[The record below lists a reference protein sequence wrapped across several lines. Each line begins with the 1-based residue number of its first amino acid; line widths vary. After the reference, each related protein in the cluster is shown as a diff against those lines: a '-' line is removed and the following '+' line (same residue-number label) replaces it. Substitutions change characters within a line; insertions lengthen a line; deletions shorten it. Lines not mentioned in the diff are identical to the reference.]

1 MTYSIG
7 IDLGTTNCALAFV
20 SLDDPEAGSQVFS
33 IPQCDGPGRTAD
45 RNSLPSFL
53 FRPVAAERE
62 SFATDSEW
70 IPGNYARQV
79 ASERPGAVAHSSKS
93 WLCHHTVDR
102 SQAILPWGS
111 DEVSAKDKI
120 SPIQASRL
128 LLEHL
133 RDAWNSAFPGHPFQ
147 DQEITVTVPASF
159 DAVAQKL
166 TLRAAA
172 EAGMPDSVRLL
183 EEPQA
188 VFYRWLEA
196 HPGAGALCEKLP
208 DLADRPQHVVVI
220 DIGGGTSDFSLFE
233 LQMSAGK
240 DLPDIKRIAVSDHIL
255 LGGDNIDLA
264 IAHLVEP
271 RFDSAGERG
280 TLSAKQ
286 WNYLVA
292 RCRDLKERI
301 LGGGAEEEYSL
312 SIPGSGSGLI
322 AGTLS
327 GKVSREEIERL
338 LFTGFFPKSEK
349 NATPQRPRAALRE
362 LGLPYAADGAI
373 SRHLAGFLN
382 GRPQVDGI
390 LFNGGTTAPAKLQER
405 LVEQIAYWQGGVA
418 PAVLDNVEPDL
429 AVARGAAHFGSLPHR
444 KSVSKISA
452 GAARAIY
459 LEVASAGGSS
469 LVCILPRGTQPG
481 QEVVIAKSDL
491 QLQLNRRVEFQT
503 WYSTRHEGD
512 EAGAVIPLDTDTFH
526 SLPPLHT
533 TAELSGQESV
543 PIQLRAQLNTVGLL
557 TIDCQSEDQSWPLEF
572 DLQIL
577 QQGDEGK
584 PPPAR
589 SVGNLD
595 PGVDSELLT
604 RAHKRITGLLKNPAD
619 RRDPVKPTQLIK
631 SLEKILGQPK
641 HEWNGALVRGLWPA
655 LEECFDARALSVEH
669 EECWLNIAGFLLR
682 PGCGAP
688 GDDARIDSLWR
699 LHESGP
705 AFPKKN
711 IRVQL
716 YVLWRRVVGGL
727 DRDRQTALIGPELPR
742 LRESKKVPG
751 ELVRLAGSLER
762 LDGELKQEFAELFI
776 ARGSDLVRDGKHAA
790 DYFASLTN
798 LLTRIPLY
806 AGPENMLPAALVET
820 LFDLVKHGDW
830 SGPNGIELTRLF
842 LRAARLT
849 GDRQLDVSG
858 SLRRHIQSKLEK
870 AGIAPTK
877 LQPLRQ
883 VIPLSDSDRV
893 QSFGEALP
901 AGLSLGA

>member
-20 SLDDPEAGSQVFS
+20 SLDDPDAGSQVFP
-33 IPQCDGPGRTAD
+33 IPQCDGPGRTTD

-62 SFATDSEW
+62 SLATDSEW
-70 IPGNYARQV
+70 IPGNHARQL
-79 ASERPGAVAHSSKS
+79 ASERPGAVAHSAKS

-102 SQAILPWGS
+102 SQSILPWGS
-111 DEVSAKDKI
+111 DEVSAPDKI
-120 SPIQASRL
+120 SPIQASCL

-133 RDAWNSAFPGHPFQ
+133 CDAWNSAFPGHRFQ

-166 TLRAAA
+166 TLQAVAK
-172 EAGMPDSVRLL
+172 AGMPDSVRLL

-188 VFYRWLEA
+188 AFYRWLEE
-196 HPGAGALCEKLP
+196 HSESDALCEKLS
-208 DLADRPQHVVVI
+208 DLTAHPQHVVVI

-233 LQMSAGK
+233 LRMSTGK

-280 TLSAKQ
+280 TLGAKQ
-286 WNYLVA
+286 WNFLVA

-301 LGGGAEEEYSL
+301 LGDEADEEYSL
-312 SIPGSGSGLI
+312 SIPGTGSGLI

-327 GKVSREEIERL
+327 GKVTREEIEKL

-349 NATPQRPRAALRE
+349 HASPQRPRAALRE

-373 SRHLAGFLN
+373 TRHLAGFLN
-382 GRPQVDGI
+382 GRPQVDAI
-390 LFNGGTTAPAKLQER
+390 LFNGGTTAPAKLRER
-405 LVEQIAYWQGGVA
+405 LVEQIAYWQEGVA
-418 PAVLDNVEPDL
+418 PVVLDNAEPDL
-429 AVARGAAHFGSLPHR
+429 AVARGAAHFGSLRHR

-452 GAARAIY
+452 GAARAVY
-459 LEVASAGGSS
+459 LEVASVGGSS

-481 QEVVIAKSDL
+481 HEVVIVKPDL

-512 EAGAVIPLDTDTFH
+512 EAGAVVPLDTDTFH

-533 TAELSGQESV
+533 TAELPGQESI
-543 PIQLRAQLNTVGLL
+543 PIQLRAQLNAVGLL
-557 TIDCQSEDQSWPLEF
+557 TIDCQNEDQIWPLEF
-572 DLQIL
+572 DLQTL
-577 QQGDEGK
+577 QQGGEGQ
-584 PPPAR
+584 PRPAR

-604 RAHKRITGLLKNPAD
+604 RARKRITGLLKNPAD

-631 SLEKILGQPK
+631 SLEKILAQPK

-655 LEECFDARALSVEH
+655 LEECFDARSLSVEH

-699 LHESGP
+699 LHERGP

-716 YVLWRRVVGGL
+716 YVLWRRISGGL
-727 DRDRQTALIGPELPR
+727 DRERQTALIEPELQR
-742 LRESKKVPG
+742 LKESKKVPG

-762 LDGELKQEFAELFI
+762 LDRELKQELAELFI
-776 ARGSDLVRDGKHAA
+776 ERGADLARDGKHAA
-790 DYFASLTN
+790 DYFAALTN

-806 AGPENMLPAALVET
+806 AGPENMLPAELVGEVYEA
-820 LFDLVKHGDW
+820 VKHIDW
-830 SGPNGIELTRLF
+830 SGPNGIELNKLF

-858 SLRRHIQSKLEK
+858 SLRRRLQGKLEK
-870 AGIAPTK
+870 AGIAPGK
-877 LQPLRQ
+877 LLPLRQ
-883 VIPLSDSDRV
+883 VIALNDSDRT
-893 QSFGEALP
+893 QSFGESLP